1 MSSAYGGIP
10 LWKRPIIANNVIA
23 LLGSHWPVCATSQ
36 RFLANVVLAGINCQQ
51 DGYVGD
57 AGLDVAGLPNAE
69 SIVIGAANRDLA
81 PLLDFN
87 GRRRDADPD
96 IGAYESPPTA
106 R

>member
-1 MSSAYGGIP
+1 M
-10 LWKRPIIANNVIA
+10 
-23 LLGSHWPVCATSQ
+23 T
-36 RFLANVVLAGINCQQ
+36 GINCQQ

-57 AGLDVAGLPNAE
+57 PDLDAEGRPNAE

-81 PLLDFN
+81 PPLDFS

-96 IGAYESPPTA
+96 IGAYESLPTA